1 MLLMTTCA
9 LAAGTQA
16 RVPALPVGAVDLGV
30 LPGSQ
35 PVRVTL
41 YVAPGSDR
49 QAALV
54 EYLKDVATPG
64 NAAYHAWLTPVEFG
78 QRFGATVEQLA
89 AIDTFAQGAGFSEE
103 LSASGLRVTLSGTV
117 AQMEA
122 VFAPGL
128 HGVSLAG
135 KTYFANTAA
144 PTLPAAL
151 AGDVLAVGG
160 LENLPAAYP
169 MSLVWDGGARTAED
183 ALAGIGKI
191 VEANE
196 TRLLSLSTASCLED
210 VDAATQAAMQL
221 ALRQATAQGITVL
234 AETGCGA
241 RGSAGFPSVLSEVT
255 SVAIAPGIVP
265 ATYPAIYE
273 ERPSWQV
280 AIGLPADG
288 YRHEPDVTV
297 SSLSALTATMEAI
310 LAKAPAG
317 ANGEP
322 GRLGNI
328 NTTLYELGPIAGL
341 YMQPDH
347 AAPDTW
353 EAATGLGLVDLGML
367 GKIYPLGSLSVNV
380 SCSLTSYFVASGSP
394 INFTSTVTD
403 TSGKGGGVT
412 PTGTVTFTTNT
423 GVTLG
428 SGQLSNG
435 TVSGANSSLAAGS
448 YTMTA
453 AYSGDG
459 TYDAWTSNAINFT
472 IGSATSSLSAVAS
485 SGAVVGGNI
494 TVTVTDTGVSG
505 QGVPTGS
512 VQVTPQGT
520 NDNSTYTGTLTAS
533 GAITSTAT
541 VAVPA
546 TQGGSVTL
554 QVNCTSTNSSYTC
567 FSPVNATATVGLGT
581 PTMTVTTSP
590 NPTVANQNTTFTATV
605 TAPAGAK
612 YPVPTGNV
620 SFFNGSTQLP
630 SATLSAGVASMQ
642 TSSNITAGGTYTA
655 TYGGDNNYKTVTATT
670 GSSGTASNTITSIT
684 VSPNPPVTGSTTTL
698 TGVVGYTLTNG
709 TLPTGT
715 MSFYVNGA
723 LAGSGTVS
731 TTTPITAT
739 FTTTSLNG
747 SVTNTFYAVY
757 SGDSNYLTS
766 TSTTTTTTPPSGVLV
781 PTTLTLGENPNPPV
795 LGSTTLLSS
804 QVNWKVATTTPPT
817 GTVTYFMDG
826 AALGTG
832 TVNSLNVSQ
841 YSTTTISGTTSH
853 TFFAVYTGDS
863 NYAASTSPTVTTT
876 GSGIVTTT
884 ALTVSPNPPVGGSTT
899 TLTAV
904 IAYTSSGTTPTGTM
918 SFYEDGALLGS
929 DAVTGGTTYT
939 FTSTTITG
947 TTAHSFYAVYSG
959 DTNFNA
965 STSPVVATSASSA
978 TVTTTATLTVSPNP
992 PVSGST
998 TTLTATIAYSSTST
1012 PTGTVTFYEDGASL
1026 GSATLSGGTASF
1038 SSTILSSKTAHA
1050 FYAVYSGD
1058 ATFKA
1063 STSPTV
1069 TTAAAAA
1076 AATTTTMTISP
1087 NPPVAGSLTTL
1098 MATIGY
1104 TGTTVPTGTV
1114 GFYEDGTLLT
1124 SGTLTNGV
1132 ATLTSTAFSSKTA
1145 HTFYGT
1151 YSGDTNYA
1159 ASTSPTVTT
1168 VASATTP
1175 TSTTTGITAASY
1187 TVTSGATDALTATVT
1202 PSSVVNSTNPTGTV
1216 TFTSSTQG
1224 TLCTGTVS
1232 SGAATCTPTLTTVGS
1247 QSITATYSGDS
1258 NYATSTSALPAVVAV
1273 AAAVGTGTITA
1284 SASPSTALYGV
1295 TVTLGSTLSETGGT
1309 GAPAGSA
1316 TFALAGTVSSTYTAS
1331 YVTTS
1336 ATTAAASQQIPTPSP
1351 GTYVVTATCT
1361 SSNVTCTGLSAT
1373 ASLTVAK
1380 GNTLTTVVASPTSPV
1395 AGQTTVFTVTVAP
1408 AYTVNTAATL
1418 PTGSVTIYINGTS
1431 TVVPVVNGT
1440 ATYAVVLTATTGNY
1454 VTAVYT
1460 GDTNWNGSSSA
1471 QLIVTI
1477 QPVPT
1482 NISLTSNAT
1491 TALYTANIVLTATI
1505 SVAPTTLTPVPLS
1518 PTGTVTFYDLYNGL
1532 PSLVGTANV
1541 TQLVLG
1547 YSIAE
1552 ISTTGL
1558 LKGTHNIT
1566 AVYNGT
1572 TAYASS
1578 TATIVINITDYGYTF
1593 APATMSLTRGTGA
1606 AAVATI
1612 TSYNGFAG
1620 QVVLG
1625 CTPPPGALMTCSFS
1639 PAVISASGTSVLSVT
1654 TTAATASLGRPAP
1667 MGTGG
1672 RISLAAVSLAT
1683 LMLGLS
1689 LRGRRRKVSW
1699 LLALA
1704 AAIVLGGSAGCVQQ
1718 STVSSG
1724 SSSSG
1729 TGGTPQGTQ
1738 LLTITTDGTDGLTTL
1753 RIDSNY
1759 QVTVQ

>member
-1 MLLMTTCA
+1 M
-9 LAAGTQA
+9 
-16 RVPALPVGAVDLGV
+16 RVPALPIGAVDLGA

-41 YVAPGSDR
+41 YVAPASDR

-54 EYLKDVATPG
+54 SFLKDVETPG
-64 NAAYHAWLTPVEFG
+64 SAAYHAWLTPAEFG
-78 QRFGATVEQLA
+78 RQFGATAEQLA
-89 AIDTFAQGAGFSEE
+89 AVSAFAQGTGFTEE
-103 LSASGLRVTLSGTV
+103 LSASGLRVVLSGTV
-117 AQMEA
+117 AQVEA
-122 VFAPGL
+122 AFGPGL

-135 KTYFANTAA
+135 KTYFSNTAA
-144 PTLPAAL
+144 PSLPVSL
-151 AGDVLAVGG
+151 SGDVLALGG

-169 MSLVWDGGARTAED
+169 MSLAWDGGARTAED

-191 VEANE
+191 VEANA

-221 ALRQATAQGITVL
+221 ELRQASAQGITLL
-234 AETGCGA
+234 AATGCGA

-255 SVAIAPGIVP
+255 SVAIAPGVVP
-265 ATYPAIYE
+265 ATYAAIYE
-273 ERPSWQV
+273 ERPSWQE

-297 SSLSALTATMEAI
+297 SSLSALMVTMQAI
-310 LAKAPAG
+310 VARAPAG

-328 NTTLYELGPIAGL
+328 DTTLYELGPIAGL
-341 YMQPDH
+341 YTQPDG
-347 AAPDTW
+347 AAADTW

-367 GKIYPLGSLSVNV
+367 AKVFPLGSLSVNV
-380 SCSLTSYFVASGSP
+380 SCTLTSYFVASGSP
-394 INFTSTVTD
+394 INFSSTVTD
-403 TSGKGGGVT
+403 TSGKGGGVV

-428 SGQLSNG
+428 SGQLVNG
-435 TVSGANSSLAAGS
+435 TVSGSNSSLAAGS

-472 IGSATSSLSAVAS
+472 IGSATSSLSAVAA

-494 TVTVTDTGVSG
+494 SVTVTDTGVSG
-505 QGVPTGS
+505 QGVPTGT

-520 NDNSTYTGTLTAS
+520 NDSSTYTGTLTAS

-567 FSPVNATATVGLGT
+567 FSPISVTATVGLGT
-581 PTMTVTTSP
+581 PTMTVSTSP

-605 TAPAGAK
+605 TGATGSK
-612 YPVPTGNV
+612 YPVPAGNV

-655 TYGGDNNYKTVTATT
+655 TYGGDNNYKTVTASTT
-670 GSSGTASNTITSIT
+670 STTSPASATTLALT
-684 VSPNPPVTGSTTTL
+684 VSPNPPVGGTTTTL
-698 TGVVGYTLTNG
+698 TATIGYTLTNG
-709 TLPTGT
+709 VAPTGSV
-715 MSFYVNGA
+715 SFFEDN
-723 LAGSGTVS
+723 
-731 TTTPITAT
+731 AT
-739 FTTTSLNG
+739 I
-747 SVTNTFYAVY
+747 
-757 SGDSNYLTS
+757 
-766 TSTTTTTTPPSGVLV
+766 
-781 PTTLTLGENPNPPV
+781 
-795 LGSTTLLSS
+795 
-804 QVNWKVATTTPPT
+804 
-817 GTVTYFMDG
+817 
-826 AALGTG
+826 GTG
-832 TVNSLNVSQ
+832 TVSNGVAT
-841 YSTTTISGTTSH
+841 YSSTTISGTTGHS
-853 TFFAVYTGDS
+853 FYAIYTADA
-863 NYAASTSPTVTTT
+863 NYQSSTSNTVTSS

-884 ALTVSPNPPVGGSTT
+884 TLTVSPNPPVGGSTT

-904 IAYTSSGTTPTGTM
+904 IAYTSNGTTPTGYLT
-918 SFYEDGALLGS
+918 FFEDAAILGTVT
-929 DAVTGGTTYT
+929 VTGGTTYH

-947 TTAHSFYAVYSG
+947 TTTHTFYVGYSG
-959 DTNFNA
+959 DTNFKA
-965 STSPVVATSASSA
+965 SESPMVVTSSS
-978 TVTTTATLTVSPNP
+978 TATIATTLTLNESPNP

-998 TTLTATIAYSSTST
+998 TALTAQVMWNSTLTTATPGGTVYFYMDGTLLGSQTLGPVNTSSYTST
-1012 PTGTVTFYEDGASL
+1012 TI
-1026 GSATLSGGTASF
+1026 SG
-1038 SSTILSSKTAHA
+1038 KTSHA

-1058 ATFKA
+1058 SNFIG

-1069 TTAAAAA
+1069 TTAAAAL
-1076 AATTTTMTISP
+1076 TTTSTGLTVSP
-1087 NPPVAGSLTTL
+1087 NPPIAGSVTTL
-1098 MATIGY
+1098 TATIGY
-1104 TGTTVPTGTV
+1104 TGTTAPTGTV
-1114 GFYEDGTLLT
+1114 AFSD
-1124 SGTLTNGV
+1124 NGV
-1132 ATLTSTAFSSKTA
+1132 SLGTQTVSGGAASLSSTTISSKTSNA
-1145 HTFYGT
+1145 FSAV
-1151 YSGDTNYA
+1151 YSGDANYA
-1159 ASTSPTVTT
+1159 ASTSSTVTT
-1168 VASATTP
+1168 PAVATTP
-1175 TSTTTGITAASY
+1175 TSTTTGVTAASY
-1187 TVTSGATDALTATVT
+1187 TLTSGATDALTATVT

-1224 TLCTGTVS
+1224 TLCTAAVS

-1258 NYATSTSALPAVVAV
+1258 NYATSTSALPAVIAV

-1284 SASPSTALYGV
+1284 SASPSTVLYGV

-1316 TFALAGTVSSTYTAS
+1316 MFALAGTVSSTYTAS

-1380 GNTLTTVVASPTSPV
+1380 GNTVTTVVASPASPV
-1395 AGQTTVFTVTVAP
+1395 AGQTTTFTVTVAP

-1418 PTGSVTIYINGTS
+1418 PTGTVTIYINGTS
-1431 TVVPVVNGT
+1431 TVVPVLNGT
-1440 ATYAVVLTATTGNY
+1440 ATYSVVLTATTGNY
-1454 VTAVYT
+1454 VTAVYS

-1482 NISLTSNAT
+1482 TLSLTANETSV
-1491 TALYTANIVLTATI
+1491 LYGANVLLTASV
-1505 SVAPTTLTPVPLS
+1505 SVAPTALTPTPAP
-1518 PTGTVTFYDLYNGL
+1518 PTGTVTFYDLYNGQ
-1532 PSLVGTANV
+1532 PSLVGTANLTPV
-1541 TQLVLG
+1541 ILG

-1552 ISTTGL
+1552 LSTTGL

-1566 AVYNGT
+1566 AVYVGS

-1578 TATIVINITDYGYTF
+1578 TSTIVINITDYGYTF
-1593 APATMSLTRGTGA
+1593 APSQMSLTRGTGGA
-1606 AAVATI
+1606 AIATVV
-1612 TSYNGFAG
+1612 SYNGFAG

-1625 CTPPPGALMTCSFS
+1625 CTPPSGALMTCSFS
-1639 PAVISASGTSVLSVT
+1639 PAIINGSGTSVLSVT
-1654 TTAATASLGRPAP
+1654 TTAATAYGGQPARLGSVQK
-1667 MGTGG
+1667 
-1672 RISLAAVSLAT
+1672 ISLAAVSLTT
-1683 LMLGLS
+1683 LLLGL
-1689 LRGRRRKVSW
+1689 LLPGARRRRVSM
-1699 LLALA
+1699 LLAVVA
-1704 AAIVLGGSAGCVQQ
+1704 AAVLLGGSGCTQLT
-1718 STVSSG
+1718 TVNSG
-1724 SSSSG
+1724 STSGGSS
-1729 TGGTPQGTQ
+1729 GTPQGTQ
-1738 LLTITTDGTDGLTTL
+1738 LLTITTSGTDGYTTL
-1753 RIDSNY
+1753 RIDTNY